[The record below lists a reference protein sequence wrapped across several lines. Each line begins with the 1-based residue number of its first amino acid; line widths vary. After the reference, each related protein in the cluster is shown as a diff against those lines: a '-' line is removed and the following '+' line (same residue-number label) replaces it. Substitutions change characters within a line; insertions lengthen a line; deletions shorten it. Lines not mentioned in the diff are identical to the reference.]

1 MRVQVN
7 MEDEAKLNKVFVQ
20 LLKCWLCDMWS
31 GIVVENNWVLS
42 VDQCRLYVLKFLVH
56 LVFLLSILLRCNG
69 FTRIQKA
76 VAAGHQTVTM
86 TFLWCKFD
94 FGKCFGASSWSNH
107 RADHLWL

>member
-1 MRVQVN
+1 
-7 MEDEAKLNKVFVQ
+7 MEDEAKLYKVFVQ

-31 GIVVENNWVLS
+31 GIAVENNWVLS

-107 RADHLWL
+107 